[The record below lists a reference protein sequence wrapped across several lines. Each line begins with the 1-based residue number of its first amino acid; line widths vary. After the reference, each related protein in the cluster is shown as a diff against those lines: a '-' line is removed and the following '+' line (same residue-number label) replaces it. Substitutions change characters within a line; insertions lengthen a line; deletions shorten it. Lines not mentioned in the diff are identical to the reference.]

1 MANIEIRQKMLI
13 NGIKSYQLAEVIG
26 INQSTMSVW
35 LRTELNEERLN
46 RVEIAFKQLIKDY

>member
-35 LRTELNEERLN
+35 LRNELNEERLN

>member
-46 RVEIAFKQLIKDY
+46 RIEIAFKQLIKDY